1 MDLINLEENYP
12 SVHCGFIKGGFTVQ
26 MSSRKPFGKME
37 DDKVIKKTINRDT
50 KTPSGTRHIYFYY
63 NLICNWMCKI

>member
-1 MDLINLEENYP
+1 MFAYDKQNYARYLKLHFMDLINVEENYP

-37 DDKVIKKTINRDT
+37 DDKVIKNNNQ
-50 KTPSGTRHIYFYY
+50 S
-63 NLICNWMCKI
+63 